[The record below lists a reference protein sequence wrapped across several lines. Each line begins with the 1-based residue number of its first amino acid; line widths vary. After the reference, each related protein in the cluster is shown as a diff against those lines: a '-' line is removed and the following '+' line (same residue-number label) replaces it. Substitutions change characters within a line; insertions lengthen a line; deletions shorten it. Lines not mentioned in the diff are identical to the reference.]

1 MQLNKEIIAF
11 RKFISCNIQKLS
23 SKDLN
28 LIGVNRLLKLDYDTT
43 SFKEILNKKNEFW
56 VILKEKLN
64 QSIHNEN
71 IDVRLIDFTDI
82 SPLLSL
88 KFCLEDNKSTSQVFL
103 NYSFWFQSFCIV
115 FYDGNSKSRIIN
127 FNGGDYFG
135 FSFLP
140 ETEFHKAINDKVLS
154 IVDNNIFQKLSPE
167 ILNICVNN
175 ILIDKT
181 YYQNMSVFDLLYNAK

>member
-135 FSFLP
+135 SLF
-140 ETEFHKAINDKVLS
+140 
-154 IVDNNIFQKLSPE
+154 FQK
-167 ILNICVNN
+167 
-175 ILIDKT
+175 
-181 YYQNMSVFDLLYNAK
+181 QNFIRQ